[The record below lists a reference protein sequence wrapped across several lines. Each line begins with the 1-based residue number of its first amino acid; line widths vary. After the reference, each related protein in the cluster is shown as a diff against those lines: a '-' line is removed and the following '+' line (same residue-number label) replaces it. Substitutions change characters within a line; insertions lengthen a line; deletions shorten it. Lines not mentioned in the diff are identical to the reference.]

1 MLSSHAFTCVYSMR
15 AILKSVLCA
24 GRVPAGLNGCVGIK
38 PTRGMITTT
47 GVVPAA
53 ASLDCVTVLARS
65 VPDAALVVKIM
76 QVWLLCTGFV
86 RHLYEL
92 LICLFV

>member
-1 MLSSHAFTCVYSMR
+1 M
-15 AILKSVLCA
+15 
-24 GRVPAGLNGCVGIK
+24 PAGLNGCVGIK

-53 ASLDCVTVLARS
+53 ASYDCVTVLARS

-76 QVWLLCTGFV
+76 QVSRPGNVLLHVTEASCNHASKSSS
-86 RHLYEL
+86 RM
-92 LICLFV
+92 